1 MNDHFLDHLA
11 RERQA
16 EFRREAEMNRKA
28 RMAKTRKPIAT
39 RWNLSLVIALAAIII
54 ILLKSLG

>member
-1 MNDHFLDHLA
+1 MNDHFFDHLT

-39 RWNLSLVIALAAIII
+39 KWNRSLAIALAAIII
-54 ILLKSLG
+54 ILLKFLG